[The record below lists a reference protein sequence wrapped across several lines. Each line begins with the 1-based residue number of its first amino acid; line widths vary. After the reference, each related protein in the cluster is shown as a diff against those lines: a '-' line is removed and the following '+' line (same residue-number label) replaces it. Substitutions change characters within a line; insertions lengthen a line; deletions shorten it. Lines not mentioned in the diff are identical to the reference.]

1 MASSEQATQ
10 FLEAMALIEEL
21 VDSVEK
27 LDKAQY
33 LNDLQRF
40 VVQKGREYGLES
52 IYAS

>member
-33 LNDLQRF
+33 LNDLQKF
-40 VVQKGREYGLES
+40 VVHKGREYGLES
-52 IYAS
+52 IYTS

>member
-1 MASSEQATQ
+1 MASSEQTEQ
-10 FLEAMALIEEL
+10 FLEAMTLLEEL

-40 VVQKGREYGLES
+40 VIHKGREYGLES
-52 IYAS
+52 IYTS